1 MAGPEALVKY
11 LGQYTAI
18 GIPPTCDG
26 GSVARVQCVLED
38 HLVRVERMP
47 CSCEGHVT
55 FANNYA
61 SFLYVGIV
69 QNNMPCSFVIRLSVV
84 ALGEK

>member
-18 GIPPTCDG
+18 GIPPTCVG

-61 SFLYVGIV
+61 AFCMLA
-69 QNNMPCSFVIRLSVV
+69 LSKTICHVP
-84 ALGEK
+84 L